1 MNNRTL
7 IIALVATLFL
17 LGGLGCICVPC
28 PCCNLAPLVSTPRP
42 SVVIPPPGTTEP
54 TNTPGGPTPTRP
66 PTLVADDQVLRL
78 VADEPETLDPALAGD
93 VDSSVYILQVFS
105 GLVGLDEKLAVVPD
119 IAERWDVNDD
129 GTVYTFRLRTNVTF
143 HDGKP
148 VTAQDVKYSIERSCD
163 PATGSRTASLYLDD
177 IVGAKDKLEGQATE
191 VRGVRVI
198 DDHTIEITIDAPKA
212 YFLSKLTYHTAFVV
226 DRANVESGS
235 NWTAKPNG
243 TGPFMLKERTPERIV
258 LVKNPHYYGGE
269 VALDEVTYQIILG
282 GSSMTMYEQG
292 KLDVVAVGVSN
303 VERVLDPASPLN
315 RELVVIP
322 ALDVW
327 YVGFDTQQKPFD
339 DVKVRQA
346 FALATNRRGIVDVMF
361 KKMRREAKGILPPG
375 MPGYN
380 EKLEGLPFDPDQA
393 RATLAESSYGG
404 PDDLPPIVFTISG
417 SGGTNP
423 LAEALAEMYKEYLGV
438 EVQLQQV
445 ESGFFDGLHEHKYQ
459 MFMLGW
465 IADYADPQN
474 FLDILFHSGTEG
486 NNSRYTNPS
495 VDDLLEK
502 ARVEPDPTRRMTLY
516 QQAEE
521 LIVRD
526 APWVPLFHG
535 IDYLLVKPYVQGLQP
550 TAQGHFILK
559 NVYIHKEAVGH

>member
-1 MNNRTL
+1 VNRTL
-7 IIALVATLFL
+7 IVALVAL
-17 LGGLGCICVPC
+17 LGLGCICAPC
-28 PCCNLAPLVSTPRP
+28 PCCNLIPATGTPRP
-42 SVVIPPPGTTEP
+42 TVVPPPPGTPGP

-66 PTLVADDQVLRL
+66 PTLVGDQVLRL
-78 VADEPETLDPALAGD
+78 VGREPEDLDPALAGD
-93 VDSSVYILQVFS
+93 IDSSTYVLQIFS
-105 GLVGLDEKLAVVPD
+105 GLVGLNEKLEVVPD
-119 IAERWDVNDD
+119 IAERWDVSDD
-129 GTVYTFRLRTNVTF
+129 GTVYTFHLRPGVTF

-148 VTAQDVKYSIERSCD
+148 VTARDVKYSIERSCD

-177 IVGAKDKLEGQATE
+177 IVGAKDKLEGKATE

-198 DDHTIEITIDAPKA
+198 DDHTVEIVIDAPKA

-226 DRANVESGS
+226 DKANVESGS
-235 NWTAKPNG
+235 NWTDWPNG
-243 TGPFMLKERTPERIV
+243 TGPFKLKVKTPERIV
-258 LVKNPHYYGGE
+258 LVKNPGYYGGE
-269 VALDEVTYQIILG
+269 IALEEVTYQIILG
-282 GSSMTMYEQG
+282 GSSMTLYEQDQ
-292 KLDVVAVGVSN
+292 LDVVEVGPAD

-315 RELVVIP
+315 RELVVVP

-361 KKMRREAKGILPPG
+361 KKMRHEARGILPPG

-380 EKLEGLPFDPDQA
+380 ESLEGLPFDPQKA
-393 RATLAESSYGG
+393 RDTLAASSYGG
-404 PDDLPPIVFTISG
+404 PDSLPPIVFTISG

-423 LAEALAEMYKEYLGV
+423 LAEALVDMYKEYLGV

-445 ESGFFDGLHEHKYQ
+445 EQGFFDGLHEHKYQ

-465 IADYADPQN
+465 IADYPDPQN

-486 NNSRYTNPS
+486 NNSRYANPS

-502 ARVEPDPTRRMTLY
+502 ARVEPDPARRMALY

-521 LIVRD
+521 IIVRE

-535 IDYLLVKPYVQGLQP
+535 IDYILVKPYVQGLQP
-550 TAQGHFILK
+550 TAQGHFIFK
-559 NVYIHKEAVGH
+559 GAYIHKGAEGD